1 MAMFNKN
8 GTTTTDGRSPQGG
21 EGALSIIAAGM
32 SVTGDVETNGV
43 VKIEGTVT
51 GSILGARQVLLG
63 RQGEIKGDVN
73 AREVVL
79 GGRVQGNVRASERVE
94 IQATSVVNGDIVA
107 KSIVVVEG
115 GRING
120 AVRMDDAI
128 ESRQPEL
135 VKPQPVAV
143 VR

>member
-8 GTTTTDGRSPQGG
+8 GTATPEGKSAPGG

-32 SVTGDVETNGV
+32 TVTGDIETNGV
-43 VKIEGTVT
+43 VKIEGTVV

-94 IQATSVVNGDIVA
+94 IQATSIVNGDIVA

-115 GRING
+115 GKING
-120 AVRMDDAI
+120 AVRMDEAADA
-128 ESRQPEL
+128 RQPEL
-135 VKPQPVAV
+135 VKSPPVAV

>member
-1 MAMFNKN
+1 MFNKN
-8 GTTTTDGRSPQGG
+8 GATTTEGKSAAGG

-63 RQGEIKGDVN
+63 RQGEIKGDVS

-120 AVRMDDAI
+120 AVRMDDAL
-128 ESRQPEL
+128 ETRQPEL
-135 VKPQPVAV
+135 VKSQPVAV

>member
-8 GTTTTDGRSPQGG
+8 GATTTEGKSAAGG

-120 AVRMDDAI
+120 AVRMDDAL
-128 ESRQPEL
+128 EGRQPEL
-135 VKPQPVAV
+135 VKSQPVAV

>member
-8 GTTTTDGRSPQGG
+8 GTATTDPRSAPGG

-128 ESRQPEL
+128 EGRQPEL
-135 VKPQPVAV
+135 VKSQPVAV

>member
-1 MAMFNKN
+1 MAMFTKQ
-8 GTTTTDGRSPQGG
+8 GTAAGEGKSAPGG
-21 EGALSIIAAGM
+21 EGALSIVAAGM
-32 SVTGDVETNGV
+32 SVTGNVETNGV
-43 VKIEGTVT
+43 IKIEGTIT

-120 AVRMDDAI
+120 AVRMDDVV

-135 VKPQPVAV
+135 VKSQPVAV

>member
-1 MAMFNKN
+1 MAMFSKN
-8 GTTTTDGRSPQGG
+8 GTAVTDGRPSQGG

-94 IQATSVVNGDIVA
+94 IQATSVVTGDIVA

-120 AVRMDDAI
+120 AVRMDDTL
-128 ESRQPEL
+128 ESRAPEL
-135 VKPQPVAV
+135 VKAQPVAV

>member
-8 GTTTTDGRSPQGG
+8 GTATTDGRSAQGG

-128 ESRQPEL
+128 EGRQPEL

>member
-8 GTTTTDGRSPQGG
+8 GPATTDGRSAPGG

-32 SVTGDVETNGV
+32 AVTGDVETNGV
-43 VKIEGTVT
+43 IKIEGTVT

-79 GGRVQGNVRASERVE
+79 GGRVQGNVHASERVE
-94 IQATSVVNGDIVA
+94 IQATSVVHGDIVA

-120 AVRMDDAI
+120 SVRMDDVV
-128 ESRQPEL
+128 EGRQPEL
-135 VKPQPVAV
+135 VKSPPVAV